1 LIHKRTFFNQIPSDR
16 VLEVTSKCELLEFVT
31 SFAAHSSGY
40 QSSATVY
47 ELDEMKLLF
56 LLLAIWWSS
65 ARANWEEGDGGQVL
79 WNHNC
84 EFTGNNIQMRDCSP
98 QTCGACCLANPRC
111 TQFTWMNTNSSKPC
125 VLKNG
130 RRNQRPAFARG
141 FVCGYVPTRI
151 CMPGEDFIF

>member
-1 LIHKRTFFNQIPSDR
+1 
-16 VLEVTSKCELLEFVT
+16 
-31 SFAAHSSGY
+31 
-40 QSSATVY
+40 
-47 ELDEMKLLF
+47 MKLLF
-56 LLLAIWWSS
+56 LLLAIWWTS

-151 CMPGEDFIF
+151 CMPGEDFIFWTLHRRRHCSAGSGGFQPPMYIYTALNWILIFCVIQYTAPTL